1 MEGQYLSL
9 PMSRLTSIPGL
20 FICFFAT
27 KILHISLCITQSH
40 AAAPGAPCTIC
51 KHTYSCL
58 CHIGDASFTYFI
70 SVRNRKSFSTK
81 SEYSFLDYITVPF
94 YFQEHTLCHQQFYQN
109 HQCPLCKTIQ
119 LLILIYFL
127 EHLSLNHYSTML
139 GFLFLFSS
147 LLTHSALSFI
157 LQSSQ
162 LLQ

>member
-1 MEGQYLSL
+1 
-9 PMSRLTSIPGL
+9 MSRLTSIPGL
-20 FICFFAT
+20 FICLFAT

-81 SEYSFLDYITVPF
+81 PEYSFLDYITVPF
-94 YFQEHTLCHQQFYQN
+94 YFQEHTLYHQQFYQN
-109 HQCPLCKTIQ
+109 HQCPLCKTIH
-119 LLILIYFL
+119 LLIMIYFL